1 MSEKILVVDDDVES
15 LKLISLMLKRQGYDV
30 AIANSGSQALAKA
43 STELPNLIILDV
55 MMMDMDGYEV
65 CRRLRGNPE
74 TRPIPII
81 MFTAKTLIDD
91 KVAGFE
97 AGADDYL
104 TKPTHPAELA
114 SRIKAVLARNQTSSQ
129 SVRPTGVAIGVL
141 GAKGGIGTTTV
152 AVNLAAGHQQNKM
165 RPILVDFQ
173 LGAGHAGLSL
183 GLQKL
188 DGMANVI
195 SKPVSEIKAPLLM
208 QNLVTHSSGLRVLAA
223 SPDPREAQLKF
234 TPDAATAIVK
244 GLKGIGN
251 PIVIDL
257 GAGYSELTSRLLPTL
272 DRLVILVEPV
282 AMVIAAAE
290 HLINAIKNDFNKPIH
305 IVVIHRQPLARGMI
319 TWSDVEARL
328 GQSVAG
334 MISAAPELTYQAM
347 EAGVPIVIHQPGAVI
362 ANQFM
367 KLAQTI
373 PG

>member
-30 AIANSGSQALAKA
+30 AIANSGVQALSKA
-43 STELPNLIILDV
+43 LAEMPNLIILDI

-65 CRRLRGNPE
+65 CRRLRANPE

-129 SVRPTGVAIGVL
+129 SVRPQGVAVGVL

-152 AVNLAAGHQQNKM
+152 AVNLAAAHQQNKG
-165 RPILVDFQ
+165 RPILVDFR
-173 LGAGHAGLSL
+173 LGAGHAGMSL
-183 GLQKL
+183 GLRNL
-188 DGMANVI
+188 DGMANVL
-195 SKPVSEIKAPLLM
+195 SKPVNEIKAPLLM
-208 QNLVTHSSGLRVLAA
+208 QNLVTHGSGLRLLAA
-223 SPDPREAQLKF
+223 SADPREAQLRF
-234 TPDAATAIVK
+234 TPDAANAIIR
-244 GLKGIGN
+244 GLKAIGN

-257 GAGYSELTSRLLPTL
+257 GAGYSELTARMLPSL
-272 DRLVILVEPV
+272 DKLVILVEPV

-290 HLINAIKNDFNKPIH
+290 HLIEAIKNDFNKPIH
-305 IVVIHRQPLARGMI
+305 IVVIHRTPLARGMI
-319 TWSDVEARL
+319 TWTDVEARL

-334 MISAAPELTYQAM
+334 MISAAPEIAYQAM
-347 EAGVPIVIHQPGAVI
+347 EAGNPIVLQQPGAVI